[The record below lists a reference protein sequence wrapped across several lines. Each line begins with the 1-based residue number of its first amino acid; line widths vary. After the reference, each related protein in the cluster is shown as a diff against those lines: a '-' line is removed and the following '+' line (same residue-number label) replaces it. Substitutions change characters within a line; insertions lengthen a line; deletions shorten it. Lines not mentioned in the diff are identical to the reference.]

1 MEELVSIEVAKGLLL
16 FKKSHIKE
24 QDPVATVFVMIF
36 LVMLYFCA
44 GALDEDTSIFKDDQP
59 SINKYNFIEQYHKSR
74 SCRVYISGIRFF
86 ID

>member
-1 MEELVSIEVAKGLLL
+1 MEELVSTEVAKGLLL

-24 QDPVATVFVMIF
+24 QDPVATVFIIF